1 MTNNS
6 NGGRLQAITEK
17 TLLPLGL
24 VCGLVAA
31 GVYIGQKVERFSN
44 LESKV
49 ASQDKRLEMA
59 EARIELWR
67 RRVESALQIQLP
79 DPEPANDPQTP
90 TDPPPPAP
98 IVAFG
103 ALGMPPPGATGG

>member
-31 GVYIGQKVERFSN
+31 GVYIGQKVERFAN
-44 LESKV
+44 LEARV
-49 ASQDKRLEMA
+49 DGQDKRLEMA

-79 DPEPANDPQTP
+79 DPEPASNTKPEP
-90 TDPPPPAP
+90 ADPPPPAP
-98 IVAFG
+98 IVAG
-103 ALGMPPPGATGG
+103 ALGMPPPGAPGG